1 MHLDKHNLLQA
12 IPANLNDEFFEVIAG
27 NDDVKIERIVSRG
40 HTSPDEGWYDQAQHE
55 WVMVLKGAGELTFEN
70 GQVVRL
76 LAGEHI
82 NIPAHC
88 KHKVS
93 WTQPDEETVW
103 LAVFYS

>member
-1 MHLDKHNLLQA
+1 MDLDKHNLFQA

-27 NDDVKIERIVSRG
+27 NGDVKIERIVSKG
-40 HTSPDEGWYDQAQHE
+40 HISPDEGWYDQEQHE

-76 LAGEHI
+76 LPGEHI